1 MRVDI
6 VARARG
12 VASVS
17 RDARRGAAR
26 DARAR
31 VTLRN
36 ASNAVRAGLERQSRA
51 RGGAMP
57 DEDAATV
64 ERARADDASVAST
77 RSGDDAGAMA
87 PRWRCVASSADL
99 RAVSS
104 KRVRFTCVDAT
115 RALVILGANTGSA
128 YVFARSRARDDG
140 AGGAERRARFVAVV
154 SPELVEP
161 SARGKGN
168 VGARAAPQSVRTIKA
183 SPCGRMCALGFA
195 DGHVRVIELDGL
207 TREEAPRRSA
217 LGSTVAFLS
226 STHEGRAITALSWSS
241 DSRVL
246 YAGSDQG
253 MVTVTSCAA
262 FVEWCDGGR
271 TGARPAAMNK
281 TSYTDVSSA
290 VHQLTA
296 SASGCY
302 VITSA
307 QSSAKLVIVQGEHSG
322 KATNIGSKQ
331 REGSYGSCFHRYASL
346 SVEDDDPVEEENEWD
361 EEIEGVRIVEHAVV
375 ARPGRKL
382 WIAKVDSERA
392 DVEIM
397 ATIKPEVPV
406 PSSVPGW
413 DQSSESAD
421 AMKRASRKLEFG
433 LLHRLGPC
441 VLSTTE
447 RAVAVI
453 DVATPAIVRWYPL
466 KEPGSESMS
475 AGFIDACTVDHR
487 AFFLTPSEGSG
498 NSVWCLES
506 FVDAKALAHD
516 VVSETFSTSAFIR
529 ALDICRK
536 TNSYDDVLFRR
547 AKEALDSS
555 EADAA
560 GVNSR
565 LAFLMRWGEQVGS
578 KLTPAKEDTED
589 DLRELVNEEEVSS
602 PKAPETPDFDLGK
615 PPLGRD
621 RSTIDRPLP
630 ESAAPASNEFPKA
643 ETEGGIFFY
652 NPRGVSKTSKVD
664 GELAPKANS
673 KVKKRQAL
681 ILDDVE
687 SNEPEVL
694 LASNMKVVSPTKSK
708 NYGVDLPNNDI
719 EWEECDAYDAQE
731 WQKAMDSVTCL
742 LPIRGVH
749 FEHWSCYED
758 VKTTSTLDS
767 TDNPLPEQNAR
778 IQYRFMTNLRVAA
791 IVDSV
796 TKLKECRMSLDA
808 SILLPSLRRWRNV
821 RAESIELLTRFEK
834 GEDAPLTAKMKL
846 QWSALLEKVEKELDA
861 VCDELKLDVPAVK
874 KQTPP
879 KNREIQTSL
888 ASEEHSTDSMTMA
901 SVTAALTEGGAIDM
915 SQSLESEC
923 VASLRSTDV
932 AEASAVVSECLR
944 RALLQILESLDGDD
958 TSAAL
963 ECGESHLMLVSRVGS
978 AAVGAAEV
986 IRALAR
992 ASEEEKLSRAISPTN
1007 TNESIS
1013 RALSRVFTRVTTFL
1027 TSENSVDLDL
1037 RRGAAKLLEPL
1048 DAHLSRP
1055 PMRQFGR
1062 FPQLQAALA
1071 AEIDGVVEQL
1081 PFVCRSSTDADD
1093 AASQLTLKVPHENPI
1108 APAIEDFGDWGVK
1121 MDLRHCPA
1129 CSHSLLCPNDGEL
1142 ITFMCAHTYH
1152 KACCA
1157 ASMAC
1162 FACCADSR

>member
-1 MRVDI
+1 
-6 VARARG
+6 
-12 VASVS
+12 
-17 RDARRGAAR
+17 
-26 DARAR
+26 
-31 VTLRN
+31 
-36 ASNAVRAGLERQSRA
+36 
-51 RGGAMP
+51 MP
-57 DEDAATV
+57 DEDAAAI

-140 AGGAERRARFVAVV
+140 AGGVERRARFVAVV

-161 SARGKGN
+161 SARRQGN
-168 VGARAAPQSVRTIKA
+168 VGARAAPQSVRTIRA

-226 STHEGRAITALSWSS
+226 STHEGRAVTALSWSS

-253 MVTVTSCAA
+253 VVTVTSCAA

-271 TGARPAAMNK
+271 TGARPAPVNK

-290 VHQLTA
+290 VHQLDA
-296 SASGCY
+296 SPSGRH

-307 QSSAKLVIVQGEHSG
+307 QSSAQLVIVQGAHSG
-322 KATNIGSKQ
+322 TTSNIGSKQ
-331 REGSYGSCFHRYASL
+331 REGSYGSCFHGYASL
-346 SVEDDDPVEEENEWD
+346 SVEDDDPVEEEDEWD
-361 EEIEGVRIVEHAVV
+361 EELEGVRVVEHAVV
-375 ARPGRKL
+375 SRPGRKL
-382 WIAKVDSERA
+382 WIAKVDNVDSERA

-421 AMKRASRKLEFG
+421 AVKRASKKLEFG

-447 RAVAVI
+447 RAVAII

-466 KEPGSESMS
+466 KEPGSESLS
-475 AGFIDACTVDHR
+475 AGFVDACTVDHR
-487 AFFLTPSEGSG
+487 AFFLTPSEDSE

-516 VVSETFSTSAFIR
+516 VVSETSSASAFIR

-536 TNSYDDVLFRR
+536 TNSYDDGLFRR

-565 LAFLMRWGEQVGS
+565 LAFLVQWGEQVGS
-578 KLTPAKEDTED
+578 KLAPAKEDTEV
-589 DLRELVNEEEVSS
+589 DLRELVTEEEVSS
-602 PKAPETPDFDLGK
+602 PKAPKTPDFDLGK

-621 RSTIDRPLP
+621 RSTIDRPLS
-630 ESAAPASNEFPKA
+630 ELAAPASNEFPKA

-664 GELAPKANS
+664 GEFAPKANG
-673 KVKKRQAL
+673 KMKKRHAL

-687 SNEPEVL
+687 SNEPAVIL
-694 LASNMKVVSPTKSK
+694 QSNVKVVSPTKSK

-719 EWEECDAYDAQE
+719 EWEECDAFDAQE
-731 WQKAMDSVTCL
+731 WQKAMDSVKCL
-742 LPIRGVH
+742 LPIRGAH

-758 VKTTSTLDS
+758 IKTTSTLDS
-767 TDNPLPEQNAR
+767 TDTPLPEQNAR
-778 IQYRFMTNLRVAA
+778 IQYRVMTNVRVAA

-808 SILLPSLRRWRNV
+808 SILLPSLRRWRNI

-834 GEDAPLTAKMKL
+834 GEDAPLTAKIKL
-846 QWSALLEKVEKELDA
+846 QWSSLLENVEKELDA
-861 VCDELKLDVPAVK
+861 VCDELKLDVAAVK

-879 KNREIQTSL
+879 KNRETQTSL
-888 ASEEHSTDSMTMA
+888 ASAEHSTDSMTMA

-932 AEASAVVSECLR
+932 AEASAIVSECLR
-944 RALLQILESLDGDD
+944 RALLQTLESLDGAD

-963 ECGESHLMLVSRVGS
+963 EHGVSHLMLVSRVGS

-986 IRALAR
+986 IRALAK
-992 ASEEEKLSRAISPTN
+992 ASEEEKLSKAISPMN

-1013 RALSRVFTRVTTFL
+1013 RALSRIFTNVTTFL

-1071 AEIDGVVEQL
+1071 AEIDGVVDQL

-1093 AASQLTLKVPHENPI
+1093 GVSQFTLKVPHENPI
-1108 APAIEDFGDWGVK
+1108 APAIEDFGDWGIK
-1121 MDLRHCPA
+1121 MDLRRCPA